1 MSVKLRHVGSFITC
15 AYVPR
20 DRDDSHV
27 WEVLAHLLEGV
38 LNSFSQH
45 VHTHGVTSSSYEP
58 KVKHTAS
65 QTENKNM
72 SLQLDQQLQG
82 WK

>member
-1 MSVKLRHVGSFITC
+1 MVFDVGSFITC

-45 VHTHGVTSSSYEP
+45 VHTHGVTSSSHEP

-65 QTENKNM
+65 QTEKRNHVLALT
-72 SLQLDQQLQG
+72 SAVSRQEILL
-82 WK
+82 